1 MLLRSQQKELGEVK
15 EMLKALMQFSLSQ
28 QQNSMRASEEAET
41 DRDDAKVQ
49 MQLLQKSTTSHISK
63 AVKEMQK
70 SCSIF
75 SCVWC
80 WNFEEVSSNH
90 LLANY
95 YEENLSFEFSRVFV
109 CLLFLAS
116 YPLPLRPVGVFLRKT
131 KDQPKT

>member
-80 WNFEEVSSNH
+80 WNFEEVFSNH
-90 LLANY
+90 L
-95 YEENLSFEFSRVFV
+95 LSFEFSRVFV